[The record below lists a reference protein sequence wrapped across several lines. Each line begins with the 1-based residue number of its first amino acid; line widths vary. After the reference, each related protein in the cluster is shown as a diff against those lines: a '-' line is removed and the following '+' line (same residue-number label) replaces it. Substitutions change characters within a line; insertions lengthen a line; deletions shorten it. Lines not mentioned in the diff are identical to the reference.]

1 MDLNYKNNCTDGLTV
16 RYSRNKDDDES
27 EWRIGK
33 ISTCLEEDDEFKQNG
48 CRCRF
53 TNGAI
58 GFAREVFQLDP
69 LQIKDEFID
78 ELIKND
84 EFLMVE
90 FKETYSAESE
100 TGTEKKCLRDAVVKN
115 VAGMMNNQGGYI
127 IIGLKEHQPNPI
139 VVGLEPDFNLIRPS
153 IQRST
158 QSVEDKFM
166 LEVGAYI
173 KSKLKDGRLENKYV
187 IHPIKKYKDKQICI
201 IEVKQSIE
209 IPVLVDEDVQT
220 IDCRTGNWKGGK
232 KYQVY
237 YVKEPSTSATPHD
250 IRERF

>member
-1 MDLNYKNNCTDGLTV
+1 MNLNYKKDCTEKLTV
-16 RYSRNKDDDES
+16 RYSRNKDDERN

-33 ISTCLEEDDEFKQNG
+33 ISTCLEEDNEFKQNG
-48 CRCRF
+48 CLCRF

-58 GFAREVFQLDP
+58 GFAREVFQLNP
-69 LQIKDEFID
+69 FQITDEFID
-78 ELIKND
+78 ELIEND

-100 TGTEKKCLRDAVVKN
+100 TGAEKKCLRDAVVKN

-127 IIGLKEHQPNPI
+127 IIGLKEHKPSSI
-139 VVGLEPDFNLIRPS
+139 VAGLEPDFNLIRPS
-153 IQRST
+153 IQRAT

-173 KSKLKDGRLENKYV
+173 KSKLKDGRLEKKYV
-187 IHPIKKYKDKQICI
+187 IHPIKTYKDKQICI
-201 IEVKQSIE
+201 IEVKPSIE
-209 IPVLVDEDVQT
+209 IPAFIDENVQT
-220 IDCRTGNWKGGK
+220 LDCKTENWKGGK

-237 YVKEPSTSATPHD
+237 YVKEPSTSAQSHD
-250 IRERF
+250 IRERL